1 MWKTNAAARTERE
14 KTAEADLANLPPIAA
29 HAPTVL
35 IPRDFWP
42 IPIVTGTLVFIGV
55 NDHGDR
61 FLIRHEPAEQFPS
74 STP

>member
-1 MWKTNAAARTERE
+1 MQKQVDFQSAVPLVLLKMWKTNAAARTERE

-42 IPIVTGTLVFIGV
+42 TPIVNGTLV
-55 NDHGDR
+55 
-61 FLIRHEPAEQFPS
+61 S
-74 STP
+74 

>member
-1 MWKTNAAARTERE
+1 MQKQVDFQSAHAHSRYLLKMWKTNAAARTKRE

-42 IPIVTGTLVFIGV
+42 IPIVTGTLV
-55 NDHGDR
+55 
-61 FLIRHEPAEQFPS
+61 S
-74 STP
+74 

>member
-42 IPIVTGTLVFIGV
+42 TPIVNGTLV
-55 NDHGDR
+55 
-61 FLIRHEPAEQFPS
+61 S
-74 STP
+74 